1 MSETDLAAA
10 AAASVSPGRL
20 GATVGELAS
29 ARYAGRPVASAGNA
43 AARAYLAGRLK
54 EIGAVDVWVDPF
66 TVSAGQAGNLH
77 AKLPGS
83 GQREVELLLTAH
95 FDGVGDLP
103 DRRRPGASDNASGV
117 AVILEAARLLAAAPP
132 ARVGVSLALLDAE
145 EVGALG
151 SAWHAQ
157 RLTAAG
163 ARPMIMNV
171 DGAGQIV
178 DAVAVEAAGA
188 AHGLLA
194 ALDQAGRAIGVPL
207 APGQV
212 ASDNRQYGSAGLAA
226 LGIGA
231 GMPGYHTE
239 YDTAERVETETLVAI
254 TRLVVATVK
263 ELDAAGS
270 GSARNEQG
278 EGER

>member
-1 MSETDLAAA
+1 MNGIDLEDGTATA
-10 AAASVSPGRL
+10 VSATTLR
-20 GATVGELAS
+20 ATVEELAS
-29 ARYAGRPVASAGNA
+29 ARYAGRRVASVGGG
-43 AARAYLAGRLK
+43 AARACLARRL
-54 EIGAVDVWVDPF
+54 EERGAIDVRVERFP
-66 TVSAGQAGNLH
+66 VAAGEAGNLH
-77 AKLPGS
+77 ARLGT
-83 GQREVELLLTAH
+83 GRRDVELLLTAH

-117 AVILEAARLLAAAPP
+117 AVVLEAARLLAQALPS
-132 ARVGVSLALLDAE
+132 RVGVSLALLDAE

-151 SAWHAQ
+151 SAWHARQ
-157 RLTAAG
+157 LTAEG
-163 ARPMIMNV
+163 ARPLILNV
-171 DGAGQIV
+171 DGAGRIV

-188 AHGLLA
+188 AQGLLA
-194 ALDQAGRAIGVPL
+194 ALDQAGRTVGVPL

-212 ASDNRQYGSAGLAA
+212 ASDNRQYGAAGFAA

-254 TRLVVATVK
+254 TRLVVATVR

-270 GSARNEQG
+270 GSTADEQG
-278 EGER
+278 EGED

>member
-1 MSETDLAAA
+1 MNGTDLAAGTD
-10 AAASVSPGRL
+10 ASVSAARL
-20 GATVGELAS
+20 RATVEQLAS
-29 ARYAGRPVASAGNA
+29 ARYAGRRAASVGGG
-43 AARAYLAGRLK
+43 AARAYLAKQLE
-54 EIGAVDVWVDPF
+54 EIGAIDVRVDPF
-66 TVSAGQAGNLH
+66 TVAAGEAGNLH
-77 AKLPGS
+77 ARLPS
-83 GQREVELLLTAH
+83 PHRCEVEVLLTAH
-95 FDGVGDLP
+95 YDGVGDLP

-117 AVILEAARLLAAAPP
+117 AVLLETARQLVQTMPSRA
-132 ARVGVSLALLDAE
+132 GVSVALLDAE

-163 ARPMIMNV
+163 AHPLILNI
-171 DGAGQIV
+171 DGAGRVV

-194 ALDQAGRAIGVPL
+194 ALDQAGRAVGVPL
-207 APGQV
+207 APGRV
-212 ASDNRQYGSAGLAA
+212 ASDNRQYGAAGFAV

-239 YDTAERVETETLVAI
+239 YDTAERVETDTLVAI
-254 TRLVVATVK
+254 TRLVVATVR

-270 GSARNEQG
+270 GAMGDKQG
-278 EGER
+278 EGEG